1 MKNIKKYD
9 TISWKTL
16 KNMTQYHEK
25 KNIKKYDTKSGK
37 TLKNMTQNQEKM

>member
-1 MKNIKKYD
+1 
-9 TISWKTL
+9 
-16 KNMTQYHEK
+16 MTQYHE